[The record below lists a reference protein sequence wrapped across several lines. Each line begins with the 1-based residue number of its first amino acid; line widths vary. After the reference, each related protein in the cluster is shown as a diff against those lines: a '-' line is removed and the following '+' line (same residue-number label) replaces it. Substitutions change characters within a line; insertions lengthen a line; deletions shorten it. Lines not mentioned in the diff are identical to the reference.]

1 MDKEFKTNKRL
12 KIPESRFATG
22 QYNMLRHNGT
32 TCPNCK
38 LIIEGN
44 YELCPH
50 CGYRLH
56 HDHCTFCGA
65 PMDSDDL
72 FCGECGGSAQ
82 GIICPTCGTLS
93 FRSFCPKCN
102 EPVDDIGRDELEK
115 AKKDPLYQRITALA
129 EKIEEFLESKS
140 SENGEEQLSP
150 EIAAILEK
158 YRDLHISPNI
168 QAKEEFT
175 TSEAESVNHIVES
188 NKAIKLT
195 TSSISNLDFSSAI
208 EELNDLLSS
217 MVPDPGQT
225 PQMQRNYYSARKV
238 AVIRK
243 SKVKEKIGWV
253 CNLCGCCHGSPSE
266 CSRPEL
272 GGTWLYTEKEI
283 TIKTY
288 E

>member
-1 MDKEFKTNKRL
+1 
-12 KIPESRFATG
+12 
-22 QYNMLRHNGT
+22 
-32 TCPNCK
+32 
-38 LIIEGN
+38 
-44 YELCPH
+44 
-50 CGYRLH
+50 
-56 HDHCTFCGA
+56 
-65 PMDSDDL
+65 
-72 FCGECGGSAQ
+72 
-82 GIICPTCGTLS
+82 
-93 FRSFCPKCN
+93 
-102 EPVDDIGRDELEK
+102 LEK
-115 AKKDPLYQRITALA
+115 AKKDPLYQRINALA
-129 EKIEEFLESKS
+129 EKIEEFLESEPFKH
-140 SENGEEQLSP
+140 GEEQLSP

-158 YRDLHISPNI
+158 YRDLQISTDT
-168 QAKEEFT
+168 QATEEFDT
-175 TSEAESVNHIVES
+175 PEIESVNHVVES

-195 TSSISNLDFSSAI
+195 TSSTSNLDFSSAI

-217 MVPDPGQT
+217 MVPDPGLT

-243 SKVKEKIGWV
+243 SNVKVKVGWV